1 MQMTITVIA
10 LLFGTPTVFAVSIYF
25 FKKKFKWIKSLIIS
39 FLTTILWLFLVLV
52 TGFLTYNPYDKIL
65 EETLS
70 DLEKRNTI
78 DNNFLGYFML
88 GCTESDFENANKKF
102 IKSCC
107 DEFGRFNIDGI
118 VYRSSFPDHCESKEL
133 EIDKDEVIDIF
144 ERLSLRHSCYFLD
157 NELIFLSI
165 RAYDSKN
172 IAVFRQS
179 NGYDLLHMDVRTS
192 FEQFCDIHNS
202 LSKKYGDP
210 YITHIED
217 DQKYE
222 EILKN
227 YLVHAIND
235 RFTINGPCIC
245 EWKDINLTIELSSAI
260 HYYEYNHTLNVIPVI
275 NFYEHNKF
283 NENSLRYKFG
293 IEKETPEVKES
304 EW

>member
-1 MQMTITVIA
+1 
-10 LLFGTPTVFAVSIYF
+10 
-25 FKKKFKWIKSLIIS
+25 
-39 FLTTILWLFLVLV
+39 
-52 TGFLTYNPYDKIL
+52 
-65 EETLS
+65 
-70 DLEKRNTI
+70 
-78 DNNFLGYFML
+78 
-88 GCTESDFENANKKF
+88 
-102 IKSCC
+102 
-107 DEFGRFNIDGI
+107 
-118 VYRSSFPDHCESKEL
+118 
-133 EIDKDEVIDIF
+133 
-144 ERLSLRHSCYFLD
+144 
-157 NELIFLSI
+157 
-165 RAYDSKN
+165 
-172 IAVFRQS
+172 
-179 NGYDLLHMDVRTS
+179 MDVRTS

-260 HYYEYNHTLNVIPVI
+260 HYYEYNHTLDVIPVI

-293 IEKETPEVKES
+293 IEKETMLMRLFIIRVKFVVGRLKDYLCSAHNETVNNYGKPIGRNGVAPCS
-304 EW
+304 RGAAERAAAHAVQYFDVRFQ